1 MRRHFHGS
9 LSFLIILTASAILV
23 AQISVDVRLVN
34 VIATVTD
41 DRGRYVGN
49 LAAEDFF
56 IEEDGRPQ
64 KVSHFSQDNDVPISV
79 GVLLDTSGSMERK
92 LRTAVDAVDRFA
104 DRIHKD
110 DEIFLMTFA
119 NEPILRQD
127 FTNDRNK
134 LFHSMHKMLPTGGT
148 ALYDALSEGLAK
160 IRLGRHDKR
169 AILLITD
176 GQDTSSSTTI
186 DQVLRT
192 IRESELLVYCL
203 GISPLPRAQRS
214 ERRSS
219 TWTFPPVFSRKSSVP
234 VRRDDVD
241 MNVLRTFADSS
252 GGGAFL
258 LSEGLVG
265 GPSTQMERVLD
276 TVAEELRSQYTLGYY
291 PAHADDGQYHSI
303 RIRTKKGNVVRARK
317 GYIATSS

>member
-1 MRRHFHGS
+1 MRRRFHVNVFS
-9 LSFLIILTASAILV
+9 VMVVLTTNVIW

-41 DRGRYVGN
+41 DRGRYVRT
-49 LAAEDFF
+49 LTAEDF
-56 IEEDGRPQ
+56 IVEEDGRPQ
-64 KVSHFSQDNDVPISV
+64 KVSHFSQDSGVPISV
-79 GVLLDTSGSMERK
+79 GVLLDISGSMDRK

-119 NEPILRQD
+119 NEPVLRQD
-127 FTNDRNK
+127 FTNDRSN
-134 LFHSMHKMLPTGGT
+134 LFHSLHKILPTGGT
-148 ALYDALSEGLAK
+148 ALYDALREGLAK
-160 IRLGRHDKR
+160 IRLGSHDKR

-176 GQDTSSSTTI
+176 GQDTSSATNL

-192 IRESELLVYCL
+192 VRESELIVYCL
-203 GISPLPRAQRS
+203 GISPSPRAQRP

-219 TWTFPPVFSRKSSVP
+219 TWPLPPFFSRKSRSSG
-234 VRRDDVD
+234 RREEVD
-241 MNVLRTFADSS
+241 MNVLRAIADSS

-265 GPSTQMERVLD
+265 VSSAQMERVLD

-291 PAHADDGQYHSI
+291 PTHADDGQYHSI

-317 GYIATSS
+317 GYIAGS

>member
-9 LSFLIILTASAILV
+9 LSFLIILTASAILA

-119 NEPILRQD
+119 NEPIVRQD

-303 RIRTKKGNVVRARK
+303 RIRTKNVNVVRARK

>member
-176 GQDTSSSTTI
+176 GQPSIKCSGQSAN
-186 DQVLRT
+186 RN
-192 IRESELLVYCL
+192 CL
-203 GISPLPRAQRS
+203 YIVWASHHCRVPNAPNAGRRLGRF
-214 ERRSS
+214 RRSFRVNPACRSAATTS
-219 TWTFPPVFSRKSSVP
+219 T
-234 VRRDDVD
+234 
-241 MNVLRTFADSS
+241 
-252 GGGAFL
+252 
-258 LSEGLVG
+258 
-265 GPSTQMERVLD
+265 
-276 TVAEELRSQYTLGYY
+276 
-291 PAHADDGQYHSI
+291 
-303 RIRTKKGNVVRARK
+303 
-317 GYIATSS
+317 

>member
-79 GVLLDTSGSMERK
+79 GVLLDISGSMDRK
-92 LRTAVDAVDRFA
+92 FRTPVDAVDRFA

-119 NEPILRQD
+119 NEPVLRQD
-127 FTNDRNK
+127 FTNDRSN
-134 LFHSMHKMLPTGGT
+134 LFHSLHKILPTGGT
-148 ALYDALSEGLAK
+148 ALYDALREGLAK
-160 IRLGRHDKR
+160 VRLGSHDKR

-176 GQDTSSSTTI
+176 GQDTSSVTNL

-192 IRESELLVYCL
+192 VRESELIVYCL
-203 GISPLPRAQRS
+203 GISPSPRAQRP

-219 TWTFPPVFSRKSSVP
+219 TRTFPPF
-234 VRRDDVD
+234 
-241 MNVLRTFADSS
+241 F
-252 GGGAFL
+252 
-258 LSEGLVG
+258 
-265 GPSTQMERVLD
+265 
-276 TVAEELRSQYTLGYY
+276 
-291 PAHADDGQYHSI
+291 
-303 RIRTKKGNVVRARK
+303 
-317 GYIATSS
+317 

>member
-1 MRRHFHGS
+1 MV
-9 LSFLIILTASAILV
+9 LTTSAILV

-49 LAAEDFF
+49 LTADDFI

-64 KVSHFSQDNDVPISV
+64 KISHFSQDNDVPISV

-92 LRTAVDAVDRFA
+92 LRTAVDAVDRFV

-119 NEPILRQD
+119 NEPVLRQD
-127 FTNDRNK
+127 FTSDRNK
-134 LFHSMHKMLPTGGT
+134 LFHSMHKTLPTGGT
-148 ALYDALSEGLAK
+148 ALYDALSEGLVK
-160 IRLGRHDKR
+160 IRSGIHDKR

-176 GQDTSSSTTI
+176 GQDTSSLTTL

-203 GISPLPRAQRS
+203 GISPLPRAQRAD
-214 ERRSS
+214 RRSS
-219 TWTFPPVFSRKSSVP
+219 TWKFPPIFSRKSNSSA
-234 VRRDDVD
+234 RRDDVD
-241 MNVLRTFADSS
+241 MNVLRAFADGS

-265 GPSTQMERVLD
+265 GPSTQMERILD
-276 TVAEELRSQYTLGYY
+276 KVAEELRSQYTLGYY
-291 PAHADDGQYHSI
+291 PAHADDSQYHSI

-317 GYIATSS
+317 GYIARAS